1 MPPPSDAIAWY
12 DTHAASAAARFEAH
26 GAADLNSWLVNLLPA
41 SPAVIMD
48 VGAGSG
54 RDAAWLAS
62 LGYQV
67 LAVEPSASMRAE
79 ATRLHPAGNIRW
91 LDDHLPD
98 LTGPIRTGLSAD
110 AILLSAVWMH
120 VRSPDRRRAF
130 RKLVSL
136 LRPGGLLAITLRD
149 GPEEPGRGVH
159 PVSMAEIERLAA
171 DHGLAIVRVHRQPDL
186 QGRPDL
192 SWICVAMRLPDDG
205 TGALPL
211 LRHVILHDD
220 KASTYKLG
228 LLRSLCR
235 IADGWAGMAREAD
248 DGHVALPLGLVGLT
262 WLRLYLPLAKAD
274 LPQSPTNT
282 RGGDRL
288 GFAREGFR
296 ALLGD
301 LLSPLDL
308 RVGALFS
315 GAAAAALHAALRDA
329 CDIITRMPAH
339 FMTFPGSAQPILPVT
354 KSRNGAPRAAM
365 TINAAWLWSY
375 GEIRVPGEVW
385 RALQRY
391 AVWVEP
397 SLTAEWIRLMRAY
410 ADKQGRR
417 LDEGRIAAAMT
428 WAEPERSVSLVQKIS
443 VEMMAAGHPLCCVW
457 TGSALT
463 PKKLDIDHAFPW
475 AAWPC
480 GDLWN
485 LVPADPRVNRHL
497 KRDRLPSEAVLRH
510 ARGRIL
516 RWWDTAYLD
525 RLDAVPVR
533 FSEEARASLP
543 GLCGAENNPPSEEVF
558 AAMGLQRL
566 RLHLDQGVPEW
577 PG

>member
-1 MPPPSDAIAWY
+1 MTLRAIHAAQASCSGKQQCRPPPIRRGDIACN
-12 DTHAASAAARFEAH
+12 T
-26 GAADLNSWLVNLLPA
+26 LPC
-41 SPAVIMD
+41 SFTP
-48 VGAGSG
+48 
-54 RDAAWLAS
+54 
-62 LGYQV
+62 
-67 LAVEPSASMRAE
+67 
-79 ATRLHPAGNIRW
+79 
-91 LDDHLPD
+91 
-98 LTGPIRTGLSAD
+98 
-110 AILLSAVWMH
+110 
-120 VRSPDRRRAF
+120 
-130 RKLVSL
+130 
-136 LRPGGLLAITLRD
+136 
-149 GPEEPGRGVH
+149 
-159 PVSMAEIERLAA
+159 
-171 DHGLAIVRVHRQPDL
+171 
-186 QGRPDL
+186 
-192 SWICVAMRLPDDG
+192 
-205 TGALPL
+205 
-211 LRHVILHDD
+211 
-220 KASTYKLG
+220 LG
-228 LLRSLCR
+228 LL
-235 IADGWAGMAREAD
+235 
-248 DGHVALPLGLVGLT
+248 T
-262 WLRLYLPLAKAD
+262 
-274 LPQSPTNT
+274 Q
-282 RGGDRL
+282 
-288 GFAREGFR
+288 
-296 ALLGD
+296 
-301 LLSPLDL
+301 
-308 RVGALFS
+308 
-315 GAAAAALHAALRDA
+315 
-329 CDIITRMPAH
+329 
-339 FMTFPGSAQPILPVT
+339 
-354 KSRNGAPRAAM
+354 
-365 TINAAWLWSY
+365 
-375 GEIRVPGEVW
+375 IRVPGEVW